1 MSMMM
6 MQVQGFVALHQQ
18 DSNFADVL
26 GAFLPFAV
34 LLLAISASLVPASR
48 LPSWLKLVLF
58 DFVTDEDLEEAG
70 VARYYESLRA
80 QADAAEVEEH
90 DADEELS
97 SETQALLSPT
107 ATSAPVKDRSDIV
120 TILRP
125 SFARTAALFGLA
137 TAQLCWVA
145 GGAAYAGALTASS
158 RNSSGITPSAV
169 LRIIVWS
176 FVLLRL
182 LLKPP
187 ASPPYDV
194 VAITFSSLVGATLC
208 AAQQLLV
215 EDQGETKTLSIF
227 GDAISVA
234 LLLALLL
241 QLSALPLSTLRLK
254 GTRGRAVAL
263 EDSATLAS
271 WVTFSWLTPLIQQGS
286 RRDLDDVDVP
296 DVSASMQSSLL
307 LSKIL
312 KMQGSLLKRCWR
324 ANAHDVVIDACL
336 TFVSA
341 ALSIAGPYFLK
352 RILEAIQ
359 AADVASGGTGRVPK
373 SAYALPLAAF
383 FAAVCKSQ
391 SDVQHLFAG
400 RRAGV
405 RVRGE
410 LISQI
415 YHKAL
420 KTRAMSAGRTEVEAS
435 LPGVVDKMSMRDRR
449 KSKGSSKNV
458 PPDQQQPAGKDLG
471 AIVSLMAVDS
481 QKISQLV
488 SGAYFLYSSPVEILV
503 ASIFLYRLLGWSAAV
518 GFSVLLVSTPL
529 QSYLTRRA
537 MHITRELGQA
547 RDRRTALIA
556 ELYAALRPVR
566 YFAQEEQWTQR
577 VRDAREVELQLLK
590 KRQVL
595 SAGIAVLWAAVPAAI
610 TTISFLTYIRTGN
623 RLGIEVAF
631 PAIQTISAMR
641 AALSI
646 LPVYITNLLNAG
658 VSMERIETYLAA
670 DEVPEWVST
679 LEASHSPVV
688 TSGKLGFK
696 QATLSWEKADITEP
710 VREAEPRQLHKQ
722 ALLARAVQRIR
733 GQRDKAGETAPLLPG
748 DGALQPPTGIDGYD
762 SGAAT
767 PISPFALEALDVMFP
782 QGKLS
787 LVCGPTASG
796 KSSMLAA
803 LLGEME
809 IREGDVFLPKEAGR
823 VLQGGLI
830 SSVAFAAQRPWL
842 QHATVRENILFGAPF
857 EADRYEMVLECCAL
871 KPDLVLLPAGDES
884 EVGEGGLVLSGGQR
898 ARVALARA
906 MYSRSA
912 TVLLDD
918 ILSALD
924 AQTSKQVV
932 TTCLNGPLLE
942 GRTCIIV
949 SHHVELVLSIPCALV
964 VKMSHGRIEAQG
976 TPEELR
982 EQGHLAAIK
991 AEEAAE
997 SIEQDLQAPITG
1009 AQQLE
1014 PEGLP
1019 AAAPSVPA
1027 LNVGGSLGNAAALAV
1042 EVRSRRERGKLVEKE
1057 RRAKGAMKVQV
1068 YVTYLAAY
1076 GSITVALALLALVSR
1091 QTFDTGEKFYLSF
1104 WGSSYSTKATS
1115 AAFAVAAAPQQAISF
1130 LFSSVGEGITGF
1142 HALTYLASDLQL
1154 GQVGAS
1160 ALPPANEN
1168 VWPYLGGF
1176 IAIQVAG
1183 SACLCLLILINQSG
1197 GRNAARALFIQALE
1211 TLMRATSRHI
1221 DMTPKGRVLNTL
1233 SKDVGQVDE
1242 SVHDTMQAMAGY
1254 IIGLVTS
1261 LGVITLTL
1269 PFMLIPSALLAYA
1282 NYKVA
1287 IGYVRTARSLRRIE
1301 STSRSPLI
1309 SSFSELLSGLDTV
1322 RAFCAERRLLGK
1334 FLQRLDHTQSAF
1346 HYFWMCNRHSL
1357 LRLDVLGALGIMG
1370 ASMTALAGGIPAG
1383 LAGVALSM
1391 ASSTTMAIY
1400 WLSRY
1405 ITSLEQDANSLERLQ
1420 DLITLTPM
1428 EASAVIE
1435 SNRPP
1440 ASWPSK
1446 GAIEVRNLSLQY
1458 APELDPVL
1466 HKVTF
1471 TVQPGEKIG
1480 VVGRT
1485 GSGKS
1490 TLALALFR
1498 HLEYMPGSQIL
1509 IDGIDVSAI
1518 GLRDL
1523 RSRLTIIPQ
1532 DPTLF
1537 TGTVRS
1543 NLDPFN
1549 EHSDEACIEALHRV
1563 HLRTTPPV
1571 SQPASR
1577 MTSRYNTLRRRP
1589 SALDGSFASAED
1601 DSGTPG
1607 VDGEDEDE
1615 RSFVT
1620 LDSPIADGG
1629 TNLSQG
1635 QRQLIA
1641 MARALLRAGKVIIM
1655 DEASSSVDFT
1665 TDEAIQSAVQDGF
1678 KHSTVLT
1685 IAHRLSTVVG
1695 YDRILVMDAGRVA
1708 EYDTPAALLSK
1719 TEGLFKSLC
1728 EKSGDYRQL
1737 RQVAEEA
1744 AEARRSRQD

>member
-1 MSMMM
+1 
-6 MQVQGFVALHQQ
+6 
-18 DSNFADVL
+18 
-26 GAFLPFAV
+26 
-34 LLLAISASLVPASR
+34 
-48 LPSWLKLVLF
+48 
-58 DFVTDEDLEEAG
+58 
-70 VARYYESLRA
+70 
-80 QADAAEVEEH
+80 
-90 DADEELS
+90 
-97 SETQALLSPT
+97 
-107 ATSAPVKDRSDIV
+107 
-120 TILRP
+120 
-125 SFARTAALFGLA
+125 
-137 TAQLCWVA
+137 
-145 GGAAYAGALTASS
+145 
-158 RNSSGITPSAV
+158 
-169 LRIIVWS
+169 
-176 FVLLRL
+176 
-182 LLKPP
+182 
-187 ASPPYDV
+187 
-194 VAITFSSLVGATLC
+194 
-208 AAQQLLV
+208 
-215 EDQGETKTLSIF
+215 
-227 GDAISVA
+227 
-234 LLLALLL
+234 
-241 QLSALPLSTLRLK
+241 
-254 GTRGRAVAL
+254 
-263 EDSATLAS
+263 
-271 WVTFSWLTPLIQQGS
+271 
-286 RRDLDDVDVP
+286 
-296 DVSASMQSSLL
+296 
-307 LSKIL
+307 
-312 KMQGSLLKRCWR
+312 MQGSLLKRCWR

-435 LPGVVDKMSMRDRR
+435 SPVAVDKMSKRDRR
-449 KSKGSSKNV
+449 KSKGSSNNV
-458 PPDQQQPAGKDLG
+458 PPEQQQPAGKDLG

-503 ASIFLYRLLGWSAAV
+503 AGIFLYRLLGWSAAV

-658 VSMERIETYLAA
+658 VSMERIETYLAT
-670 DEVPEWVST
+670 DEVP
-679 LEASHSPVV
+679 
-688 TSGKLGFK
+688 
-696 QATLSWEKADITEP
+696 D
-710 VREAEPRQLHKQ
+710 
-722 ALLARAVQRIR
+722 
-733 GQRDKAGETAPLLPG
+733 
-748 DGALQPPTGIDGYD
+748 
-762 SGAAT
+762 
-767 PISPFALEALDVMFP
+767 
-782 QGKLS
+782 
-787 LVCGPTASG
+787 
-796 KSSMLAA
+796 
-803 LLGEME
+803 
-809 IREGDVFLPKEAGR
+809 
-823 VLQGGLI
+823 
-830 SSVAFAAQRPWL
+830 VAFAAQRPWL

-857 EADRYEMVLECCAL
+857 EAERYETVLECCAL

-932 TTCLNGPLLE
+932 TTCLNGPLLK

-997 SIEQDLQAPITG
+997 SIEQDLQAPIAG
-1009 AQQLE
+1009 AQQVE
-1014 PEGLP
+1014 AEGLP

-1027 LNVGGSLGNAAALAV
+1027 LNGGGSLGNAAALAV
-1042 EVRSRRERGKLVEKE
+1042 EVRSKRERGKLVEKE

-1130 LFSSVGEGITGF
+1130 LFSSVGEGITGL
-1142 HALTYLASDLQL
+1142 HALTFSAAELHL

-1370 ASMTALAGGIPAG
+1370 ASITALAGGIPAG

-1440 ASWPSK
+1440 ASWPSQ

-1577 MTSRYNTLRRRP
+1577 MTSRYNTLGRRP

-1607 VDGEDEDE
+1607 VDEEDEDE

-1665 TDEAIQSAVQDGF
+1665 TDEAIQSAIQDGF

-1719 TEGLFKSLC
+1719 TDGLFKSLC

-1744 AEARRSRQD
+1744 AEARRSRED